1 MTFDL
6 ARLRLPSDA
15 LHEAEKEKWGNMVNR
30 CATNAAQASRPRAR
44 CLAIPLSARGHVW
57 ISDLARVWPGVA
69 ARSRACGCWG
79 AALFLLLLAPS
90 SCAGLTLPD
99 PRKGSAECGQ
109 AGLSHV
115 CDPGQY
121 LGAAAAKS
129 VDALAA
135 QLESSGSIV
144 TAAVVQSLPGAAADG
159 KGSKKW
165 KCSPAG
171 KATAANLR
179 SAWGVDGVVLLAFL
193 SACMHAR
200 M

>member
-1 MTFDL
+1 MGESHAIHQVRDH
-6 ARLRLPSDA
+6 RSLR
-15 LHEAEKEKWGNMVNR
+15 
-30 CATNAAQASRPRAR
+30 AQGSRPRAR

-57 ISDLARVWPGVA
+57 ISDLVRVWPGVA
-69 ARSRACGCWG
+69 ARSRACGFCWG

-135 QLESSGSIV
+135 QLESAGSIV

-159 KGSKKW
+159 KGSNKW

-171 KATAANLR
+171 KAAAANLR

-193 SACMHAR
+193 SARMHAR